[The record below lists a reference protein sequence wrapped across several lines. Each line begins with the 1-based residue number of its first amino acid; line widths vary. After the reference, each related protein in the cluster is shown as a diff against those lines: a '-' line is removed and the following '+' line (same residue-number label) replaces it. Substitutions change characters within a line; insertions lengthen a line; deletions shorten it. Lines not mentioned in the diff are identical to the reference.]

1 MANRQAAIKQTDA
14 TRLFKAAKAAGFGR
28 ARLITYP
35 DGRIEIIGEN
45 GPAPT
50 GGQIDHLSPFEKWK
64 AENAD
69 KD

>member
-1 MANRQAAIKQTDA
+1 MTNRSALKQGDA

-45 GPAPT
+45 GPVSTVETP
-50 GGQIDHLSPFEKWK
+50 LSPFEKWK

>member
-1 MANRQAAIKQTDA
+1 MANRQGAIRQTDA

-50 GGQIDHLSPFEKWK
+50 AEIPQLSPFEKWK

-69 KD
+69 AN